1 MTKKVLD
8 VSQWNVVTSWSSVAK
23 AVDAVLIRAGY
34 RGYGAA
40 GTLATDK
47 KFKSYMEG
55 AIKAGIPVGVYWC
68 SQALS
73 DSEALEEARYLSG
86 LLSKY
91 KLQYPVYLDS
101 EHMGPGGSG
110 RADKISKARRTQYG
124 KTFCSAMEQYG
135 YKVGLYCSES
145 WFTAEIDG
153 AAFAA
158 AGYEIWIAKYST
170 AKPKISHYDA
180 WQYTSSAR
188 VSGITG
194 AVDLSH
200 FYTDYTTLDHRSAV
214 QKRFGFTNETMDYLC
229 KYKHSAALLERL
241 ATKN

>member
-1 MTKKVLD
+1 MTKKVID
-8 VSQWNVVTSWSSVAK
+8 VSQWNKVTSWATVAK
-23 AVDAVLIRAGY
+23 NVDAAIIRAGY
-34 RGYGAA
+34 RGYGSA
-40 GTLATDK
+40 GTLKTDPS
-47 KFKSYMEG
+47 FASHIGG
-55 AIKAGIPVGVYWC
+55 AIKAGLPVGVYWC

-73 DSEALEEARYLSG
+73 DSEALEEARYCAG

-91 KLQYPVYLDS
+91 QLQYPVYLDS

-124 KTFCSAMEQYG
+124 LTFCKAMAEYG

-145 WFTAEIDG
+145 WYKVDIDG
-153 AAFAA
+153 AAFDK

-170 AKPKISHYDA
+170 GKPSVSCDA
-180 WQYTSSAR
+180 WQYTSTGR
-188 VSGITG
+188 VSGVSG

-200 FYTDYTTLDHRSAV
+200 FYVNYAEPDYRSIV
-214 QKRFGFTNETMDYLC
+214 QKRFGLENSTMDYLA
-229 KYKHSAALLERL
+229 KYQHGAALLKKL